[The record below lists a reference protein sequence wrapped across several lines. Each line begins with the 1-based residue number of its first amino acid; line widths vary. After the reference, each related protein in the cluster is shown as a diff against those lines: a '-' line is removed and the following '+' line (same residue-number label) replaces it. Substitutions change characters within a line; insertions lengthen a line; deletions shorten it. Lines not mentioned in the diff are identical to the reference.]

1 MIERAFATI
10 EGNQPEDVPMLRL
23 RHALSLLPLLVLI
36 GCASVAVMAIP
47 GPIPPPA
54 PGAAQIILYRDIG
67 YYEPSDVLRV
77 ALNRQPAGVLPRGD
91 VLYRKGAPGSYT
103 ISFSPTRPD
112 PYQFKTVTLGP
123 GDIAYVKLAAL
134 PVRPCNWFGP
144 DIGDCDIN
152 GYTAMIMNPAA
163 AQQEIQALTLIA
175 G

>member
-1 MIERAFATI
+1 MFCLCRS
-10 EGNQPEDVPMLRL
+10 
-23 RHALSLLPLLVLI
+23 LSLLVLVFLAACT
-36 GCASVAVMAIP
+36 GPAVIPIP
-47 GPIPPPA
+47 GPIRPPA

-67 YYEPSDVLRV
+67 YYEPSDVLHV

-91 VLYRKGAPGSYT
+91 VLYRNVVPARYT

-123 GDIAYVKLAAL
+123 GDVAYVKLAAL
-134 PVRPCNWFGP
+134 PMRPCNWFGP
-144 DIGDCDIN
+144 GFGDCDIN

-163 AQQEIQALTLIA
+163 AQQEIQGLTLIA

>member
-1 MIERAFATI
+1 MF
-10 EGNQPEDVPMLRL
+10 RL
-23 RHALSLLPLLVLI
+23 RRSLSLSLLIVL
-36 GCASVAVMAIP
+36 ASCTNVALTPIP
-47 GPIPPPA
+47 GPIPPPT

-77 ALNRQPAGVLPRGD
+77 ALNGQPTGLLPRGN
-91 VLYRKGAPGSYT
+91 VLYRDVAPGSYT

-123 GDIAYVKLAAL
+123 GDVAYVKLAAL

-144 DIGDCDIN
+144 GIGDCDIN
-152 GYTAMIMNPAA
+152 GYTAMIMNPAG
-163 AQQEIQALTLIA
+163 AQQEIQRLTLIA

>member
-1 MIERAFATI
+1 MF
-10 EGNQPEDVPMLRL
+10 RL
-23 RHALSLLPLLVLI
+23 RRSPSLLLLVVLAACT
-36 GCASVAVMAIP
+36 GVVVTAIP
-47 GPIPPPA
+47 GPIPPPR
-54 PGAAQIILYRDIG
+54 PGTAQIILYREIG

-91 VLYRKGAPGSYT
+91 VLYRDVAPGSYT
-103 ISFSPTRPD
+103 ITFSPTRPD

-123 GDIAYVKLAAL
+123 GEVAYVKLAAL

-144 DIGDCDIN
+144 GFGDCDIN

-163 AQQEIQALTLIA
+163 AQAEIQRLTLIT

>member
-1 MIERAFATI
+1 MF
-10 EGNQPEDVPMLRL
+10 RL
-23 RHALSLLPLLVLI
+23 RRSLSLLLLVVLAACT
-36 GCASVAVMAIP
+36 GPAVIAIP

-54 PGAAQIILYRDIG
+54 AGADQIILYREIG

-91 VLYRKGAPGSYT
+91 VLYRDVAPGSYT

-123 GDIAYVKLAAL
+123 GEVVYVKLAAL
-134 PVRPCNWFGP
+134 PMRPCNWFGP
-144 DIGDCDIN
+144 GFGDCDIN

-163 AQQEIQALTLIA
+163 AQREIQGLRLIA

>member
-1 MIERAFATI
+1 MFH
-10 EGNQPEDVPMLRL
+10 LR
-23 RHALSLLPLLVLI
+23 RSLSLLPLILLAA
-36 GCASVAVMAIP
+36 CTSVTVVAIP

-54 PGAAQIILYRDIG
+54 PGAAQIILYRGIG

-91 VLYRKGAPGSYT
+91 VLYRNVAPGSYVIT
-103 ISFSPTRPD
+103 FSPTRPD

-123 GDIAYVKLAAL
+123 GDVAYVKLAAL

-144 DIGDCDIN
+144 GFGDCDIN
-152 GYTAMIMNPAA
+152 GYTAMIMDPAV
-163 AQQEIQALTLIA
+163 AQQEIQGLTLIA

>member
-1 MIERAFATI
+1 MIEAARLS
-10 EGNQPEDVPMLRL
+10 PPCLREDVPMFHR
-23 RHALSLLPLLVLI
+23 RRSPPLLLLIVLAA
-36 GCASVAVMAIP
+36 CTNTAVIAIP

-91 VLYRKGAPGSYT
+91 VLYRNVAPGSYT

-112 PYQFKTVTLGP
+112 PYQFKTVALGP
-123 GDIAYVKLAAL
+123 GDVAYIKLAAL

-144 DIGDCDIN
+144 GFGDCDIN
-152 GYTAMIMNPAA
+152 GYTAMIMNPAV
-163 AQQEIQALTLIA
+163 AQQEIQGLTLIA

>member
-1 MIERAFATI
+1 
-10 EGNQPEDVPMLRL
+10 MLRL
-23 RHALSLLPLLVLI
+23 RRALLRLLLIVLAA
-36 GCASVAVMAIP
+36 CTSAVVVAIP

-67 YYEPSDVLRV
+67 YYEPSDVLRL

-91 VLYRKGAPGSYT
+91 VLYRNVAPGSYT

-123 GDIAYVKLAAL
+123 GDVAYIKLAAL

-144 DIGDCDIN
+144 GFGDCDIN
-152 GYTAMIMNPAA
+152 GYTAMIMHPAV
-163 AQQEIQALTLIA
+163 AQQEIQGLTLIA